1 MPLPTTART
10 SHNST
15 EGFSGRAQFVPSRNR
30 MSVRPALRNFGASG
44 GNFVVS
50 ALLNFWFTP
59 FLINSLGVEGFGLVP
74 LAMQVTSYMA
84 LATLALNAATSRF
97 VLQAMTSGDQER
109 AIGLFNTAVFA
120 TLGLVALLAAPAA
133 FVACNI
139 EKIIAI
145 PAVLV
150 DDARW
155 LFTATFAAFL
165 ISALRSPFEVAMFCR
180 NRLDIQNLIS
190 ALETLIKVLVTV
202 SLFWLVNESLGN
214 VGLGILAASLS
225 TALLSVAA
233 WKLLTPTL
241 KLDNQKFEKSMLR
254 PLTTVGGWTVI
265 NQVGSILFL
274 SIDLVIA
281 NRYLG
286 VEAGGVYAA
295 LLMWPM
301 MIRTMAGY
309 IAVNFTPTFVKLHTQ
324 GDIQELSR
332 HGILSVRVMALFT
345 VGPIFVL
352 SGLSS
357 PLLSKWLGG
366 DWVQHQYLLD
376 LMLMNLVVNVP
387 VVSLFGLVQAA
398 TNMKSIGL
406 ITLAMGLMNIVTS
419 VLLCMETSLGLWG
432 IAIASI
438 FWFNAKNALLLPLYV
453 KRILGNAEFTV
464 SKLYLAL
471 IPSALAGIVTWCATR
486 AYLHAFNITH
496 GWVEMGVVAVVAEIL
511 FFLLYFFM
519 PGTTQERRYFGLI
532 VDGVRNR
539 IGGKQ

>member
-1 MPLPTTART
+1 
-10 SHNST
+10 
-15 EGFSGRAQFVPSRNR
+15 
-30 MSVRPALRNFGASG
+30 
-44 GNFVVS
+44 
-50 ALLNFWFTP
+50 
-59 FLINSLGVEGFGLVP
+59 
-74 LAMQVTSYMA
+74 MQVTSYIA

-97 VLQAMTSGDQER
+97 VLQAMTAGDPER

-120 TLGLVALLAAPAA
+120 TLGLVALLAIPAA
-133 FVACNI
+133 FVAYNI
-139 EKIIAI
+139 EKFIAI
-145 PAVLV
+145 PVVLV

-155 LFTATFAAFL
+155 LFAATFTAFL
-165 ISALRSPFEVAMFCR
+165 ISALRSPFEVAMFCK

-190 ALETLIKVLVTV
+190 ALDTLIKVLVTV
-202 SLFWLVNESLGN
+202 SLFWVVNKSLGN

-225 TALLSVAA
+225 TALLSIAA
-233 WKLLTPTL
+233 WRLLMPAL
-241 KLDNQKFEKSMLR
+241 RLDISKFDKRMLQ

-286 VEAGGVYAA
+286 IEAGGVYAA

-309 IAVNFTPTFVKLHTQ
+309 IGVNFTPAFVKLHTQ
-324 GDIQELSR
+324 GDIEELSR

-366 DWVQHQYLLD
+366 DWIQHQYLLD
-376 LMLMNLVVNVP
+376 LMLMNLIVNVP
-387 VVSLFGLVQAA
+387 VVPLFGLVQAT

-406 ITLAMGLMNIVTS
+406 ITLAMGLMNVATS
-419 VLLCMETSLGLWG
+419 VLLCTETSLGLWG

-438 FWFNAKNALLLPLYV
+438 FWFNVKNALLLPLYV

-464 SKLYLAL
+464 SRLYSAL
-471 IPSALAGIVTWCATR
+471 IPAALAGFVTWCAIR
-486 AYLHAFNITH
+486 AYLHSFDITH
-496 GWVEMGVVAVVAEIL
+496 GWVEMGAVAVVAEIL
-511 FFLLYFFM
+511 FFLFYFFM
-519 PGTTQERRYFGLI
+519 PGTMQERRYFWLI
-532 VDGVRNR
+532 VESVRNR